1 MDPVP
6 VSIEAYG
13 LSDVGKHREENE
25 DQFLV
30 AHLNRSVEVERTSL
44 SIDDQTRLHGI
55 FQGTL
60 LLVADG
66 MGGETAGGTASRLA
80 VQTLTTYVLNTM
92 PWFFRLDEKLGEEL
106 IQVLRE
112 GVRRCEAAI
121 HSYREATVEGTRM
134 GTTMTLAYILWPN
147 MYLVH
152 AGDSRGYLLRQGQ
165 LQQLTRDHTL
175 AQMMTDRGQSDPEQ
189 EKRYGHVLWNAVG
202 AEPSQPVNP
211 DVTRTSLQFGDTVL
225 LCSDGLHGL
234 VAPERIQQILC
245 SPRSV
250 KDACQALVDEA
261 LAGGGTDN
269 VTVVMARFGQ
279 VGAEDEATYIE
290 RVP

>member
-1 MDPVP
+1 MDPVA

-13 LSDVGKHREENE
+13 HSDVGRCREENE

-30 AHLNRSVEVERTSL
+30 AHLNRSLEVERTSL
-44 SIDDQTRLHGI
+44 SIEDQTRLHGV
-55 FQGTL
+55 FQGTI

-92 PWFFRLDEKLGEEL
+92 PWFFRLDERLGDEL
-106 IQVLRE
+106 TQVLRE
-112 GVRRCEAAI
+112 GVRRCEATI
-121 HSYREATVEGTRM
+121 HTYREATVEGTRM

-165 LQQLTRDHTL
+165 LQQLTRDHTV
-175 AQMMTDRGQSDPEQ
+175 AQMMAERGQSDPER
-189 EKRYGHVLWNAVG
+189 EARYGHVLWNAVG
-202 AEPSQPVNP
+202 AEPSQPANP
-211 DVTRTSLQFGDTVL
+211 DVTRTGLQFGDTVL

-234 VAPERIQQILC
+234 VSPERIQQILL

-250 KDACQALVDEA
+250 KDACEALVDEA
-261 LAGGGTDN
+261 LANGGTDN
-269 VTVVMARFGQ
+269 VTVVMARFGR
-279 VGAEDEATYIE
+279 VETDDEATCIE
-290 RVP
+290 RAP